1 MGAEIKKKNKKNV
14 GQVKHESLG
23 EGEEAL
29 GREMLWKIVSKTNP
43 WLIIIN

>member
-29 GREMLWKIVSKTNP
+29 GREMWKIVSKTNP
-43 WLIIIN
+43 WPIIIN